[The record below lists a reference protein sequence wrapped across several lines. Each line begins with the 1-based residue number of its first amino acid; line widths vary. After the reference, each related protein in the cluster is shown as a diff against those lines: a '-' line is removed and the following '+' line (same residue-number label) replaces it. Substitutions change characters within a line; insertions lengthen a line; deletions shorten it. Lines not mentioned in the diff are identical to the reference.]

1 MGTVADRQPDLSVIV
16 VTHNRAELALLTLR
30 SARAATRALE
40 VQWIVVDSG
49 SEDGTPEAIESAYAD
64 VRVLRERNVGFAA
77 ANNRGLELARGRY
90 VLLLNPDVETVAGTY
105 DELVAALEERPQIGV
120 ASVVQNA
127 PDGRL
132 QHSIRRFPSPWLAFG
147 EALAAPRW
155 TPLRG
160 WREEEPRARRYRSEA
175 AADWLVGA
183 FLIARAQALA
193 DVGGLDERFFL
204 YSEETDW
211 CYRFHRAGWEVA
223 HLPVMAVTH
232 HTGQRAACRPVR
244 AAELR
249 EGAVRAQALRR
260 SARGGDPRGAR
271 AAPRAARRGGRA
283 AGRGGRA
290 RGPDATPA
298 GCAERGRAARARSR
312 AGTRGAAVR
321 ARSGEALV
329 ALGKSSGEASV
340 DRLGEGGSGEALVDP
355 AQGLLG
361 AVPRQFEGAL
371 ARERPSRSRRSPSR
385 ASSATARRTPGAS
398 AAGRVQRGVAGG
410 APGLAQV
417 VGDERTPAAH
427 VLGDL
432 DHRRAVVELGAGRG
446 VDADVGVGDQRR
458 RRARGGR
465 GR

>member
-30 SARAATRALE
+30 SARAAMRALE

-49 SEDGTPEAIESAYAD
+49 SEDGTPEAIESAHAD

-105 DELVAALEERPQIGV
+105 DELVAALDARPQIGV

-232 HTGQRAACRPVR
+232 HTGGAPRADLCAQLSYAKVLFARKHYGAARAGAIRAALALRHALR
-244 AAELR
+244 AAAGALR
-249 EGAVRAQALRR
+249 AVAGVHAGRTRPQQAARSAAERHALAVVLGLAEPPFARAQARR
-260 SARGGDPRGAR
+260 S
-271 AAPRAARRGGRA
+271 
-283 AGRGGRA
+283 
-290 RGPDATPA
+290 
-298 GCAERGRAARARSR
+298 
-312 AGTRGAAVR
+312 
-321 ARSGEALV
+321 
-329 ALGKSSGEASV
+329 
-340 DRLGEGGSGEALVDP
+340 
-355 AQGLLG
+355 
-361 AVPRQFEGAL
+361 
-371 ARERPSRSRRSPSR
+371 
-385 ASSATARRTPGAS
+385 
-398 AAGRVQRGVAGG
+398 
-410 APGLAQV
+410 
-417 VGDERTPAAH
+417 
-427 VLGDL
+427 
-432 DHRRAVVELGAGRG
+432 
-446 VDADVGVGDQRR
+446 
-458 RRARGGR
+458 
-465 GR
+465 